1 MSEAPPV
8 TARGLVKRYGEIVA
22 VDHVD
27 LTVEPGDVFGYL
39 GPNGAG
45 KTTSLRMMLG
55 LIRPTEG
62 SVRLFGRDPLEEG
75 AKALDGVAGFVE
87 EPRFY
92 PYLSGRKNLRLLAD
106 YDDGDSRSRIEEMLE
121 LVELRD
127 RAKDRVGGYSHGM
140 RQRLGIAASLL
151 REPKLL
157 LLDEPTT
164 GLDPAGMRDM
174 RELVRRLAGEGLTVL
189 LSSHLLGEV
198 EDLCNRVAIIRKGQI
213 VYEGALKQLL
223 ATARERLPHA
233 DDRARAGEGAL
244 SLASRHRRGRAR
256 RPAARVQGGRGCARR
271 PHDRARPGPHR
282 GHRARPCDREPRRPV
297 PRAHRRRVERPRS
310 RGGRRMSAVAK
321 VYRWEIAK
329 LLAQKRTYLGV
340 GTAALVPVIFVVVLV
355 LQTGGPNDVPLGRY
369 IRDTGLAVPFV
380 VLFFMS
386 IWGFPLITALVAGD
400 IVAAESQHGTLKTIL
415 TRSRDRGEVFTGK
428 VLATITYTLTI
439 ILAMGLVGL
448 VAGSIAWGFHPLT
461 SLSGTKVSA
470 GHGVGLL
477 AASLAIY
484 AFPLVG
490 IAAFGLMLSTITR
503 NSAAAVVG
511 TLMWA
516 LLMQLLGVLPGT
528 ESFRAYLLGTQF
540 DAWHGFLR
548 TPADWS
554 PVIRAVWVCAL
565 YIALPLAA
573 AYTVFLRRDV
583 AGD

>member
-1 MSEAPPV
+1 V
-8 TARGLVKRYGEIVA
+8 
-22 VDHVD
+22 
-27 LTVEPGDVFGYL
+27 
-39 GPNGAG
+39 
-45 KTTSLRMMLG
+45 
-55 LIRPTEG
+55 
-62 SVRLFGRDPLEEG
+62 
-75 AKALDGVAGFVE
+75 
-87 EPRFY
+87 
-92 PYLSGRKNLRLLAD
+92 
-106 YDDGDSRSRIEEMLE
+106 
-121 LVELRD
+121 
-127 RAKDRVGGYSHGM
+127 
-140 RQRLGIAASLL
+140 IA
-151 REPKLL
+151 
-157 LLDEPTT
+157 
-164 GLDPAGMRDM
+164 
-174 RELVRRLAGEGLTVL
+174 
-189 LSSHLLGEV
+189 
-198 EDLCNRVAIIRKGQI
+198 
-213 VYEGALKQLL
+213 
-223 ATARERLPHA
+223 
-233 DDRARAGEGAL
+233 
-244 SLASRHRRGRAR
+244 
-256 RPAARVQGGRGCARR
+256 
-271 PHDRARPGPHR
+271 
-282 GHRARPCDREPRRPV
+282 
-297 PRAHRRRVERPRS
+297 
-310 RGGRRMSAVAK
+310 AVAK

-329 LLAQKRTYLGV
+329 LLAQKRTYLGI
-340 GTAALVPVIFVVVLV
+340 GTAALVPVIFVAVLV

-400 IVAAESQHGTLKTIL
+400 IVAAESQNGTLKTIL
-415 TRSRDRGEVFTGK
+415 TRSRERGEVFTGK
-428 VLATITYTLTI
+428 VLASITYTLTI

-448 VAGSIAWGFHPLT
+448 VAGSVAWGLHPLT
-461 SLSGTKVSA
+461 SLSGTRVSA

-565 YIALPLAA
+565 YIVLPLTA